1 MDAGLPFADRIEA
14 ASRLVWAL
22 QGYRGSRPLVLSIP
36 RGAVPMGRLIA
47 DALAGELDVVL
58 VRKLGS
64 PDNPEFAIG
73 AVDEDGHVM
82 LDDEAARWAGASAA
96 YVRMEADRQLELI
109 RQRRQAW
116 CGGQRGIDP
125 AGRTVIVVDDGLAT
139 GATMV
144 SALRS
149 LRAHRPARLVCAV
162 PVGSREAVRAVHGLC
177 DEVACLHAPRPF
189 GAVGMYYR
197 RFESVHDSEVLEA
210 LDGSAHAHVTTAP
223 PSYAV
228 HVDAGDARLDGELV
242 APAQPRGLVVFAHG
256 SGSSR
261 HSPRNQ
267 YVAQALQQRGY
278 ATLLF
283 DLLTPAEGRDPR
295 VRFDIPL
302 LTRRLQA
309 AVDWAWLEADRHQ
322 PMALFGASTGAAA
335 ALGVAA
341 ARPDIIRAVIS
352 RGGRPDLAGPQT
364 LSQVQSP
371 VLLIVGGA
379 DTEVLRLNQAARPY
393 LQGPSEL
400 ALVPGATHLFE
411 EVGALEQV
419 AVRAGEWLDRVLGV
433 GAGSRVA
440 RLA

>member
-1 MDAGLPFADRIEA
+1 MEAGLPFADRIEA

-22 QGYRGSRPLVLSIP
+22 QGYKGTRPLVLAIP

-47 DALAGELDVVL
+47 DALDGELDVVL

-82 LDDEAARWAGASAA
+82 LDDDAARWSGASPA
-96 YVRMEADRQLELI
+96 YVRMEADRQWELI
-109 RQRRQAW
+109 RERRQAW

-125 AGRTVIVVDDGLAT
+125 TGRTVIVVDDGLAT
-139 GATMV
+139 GATML

-149 LRAHRPARLVCAV
+149 LRAHKPARLVCAV
-162 PVGSREAVRAVHGLC
+162 PVGSREALRAVQALC
-177 DEVACLHAPRPF
+177 DDVVCLHAPRPF
-189 GAVGMYYR
+189 GAVGMYYQH
-197 RFESVHDSEVLEA
+197 FESVHDSEVLKA
-210 LDGSAHAHVTTAP
+210 LDRGAHPHVAGPP

-242 APAQPRGLVVFAHG
+242 APAAPRGLVVFAHG

-267 YVAQALQQRGY
+267 YVAHALQRRGY

-283 DLLTPAEGRDPR
+283 DLLTPAEDRDPR

-341 ARPDIIRAVIS
+341 ARPDIIKAVIS
-352 RGGRPDLAGPQT
+352 RGGRPDLAGPQIQ
-364 LSQVQSP
+364 SQVQSP

-379 DTEVLRLNQAARPY
+379 DTDVLRLNQAARQY
-393 LQGPSEL
+393 LRGQSEL

-411 EVGALEQV
+411 EAGALEQV
-419 AVRAGEWLDRVLGV
+419 AVRAGEWLDRVLG
-433 GAGSRVA
+433 A
-440 RLA
+440 RLEIARSA